1 MVSAHLRKFL
11 LRRFGRR
18 DNSWTSLE
26 LHSHELVF
34 EFSDECVDFKHFQ
47 GPQILTQQ
55 VVVAEKRKSHSPLE
69 PSTQFGCFSDLDP
82 CRQQLLQEL
91 SPSYLILRK
100 SFSDRQ

>member
-1 MVSAHLRKFL
+1 MII
-11 LRRFGRR
+11 
-18 DNSWTSLE
+18 T
-26 LHSHELVF
+26 HELVF
-34 EFSDECVDFKHFQ
+34 EFRDECVDFKHFQ

-69 PSTQFGCFSDLDP
+69 PSTQFGCFFDLDP